1 MQRAQSVTDRLH
13 QAPPNLYLHRATLHH
28 PQTLPPQSSSSPTP
42 SPSRS
47 SSVHLVLMQVT
58 SAVPA
63 VPPRPGQLDSG
74 ARCDDVARAK
84 NKFAV
89 AAGPRGRT
97 TPALYADGKQWA
109 SSSGG
114 LRPITVRLKFG
125 QSYKLT
131 WPSTAASFDLH
142 LPPTPPPLLSPSTF
156 PLSCLLHSP
165 PPLPPT
171 PLLHTTFLRPTPRAV
186 VTRFQL
192 YLSFVHGKVWT
203 RFGLGVGGESTGGM
217 GRGGGSR
224 GVCVGGGGVYETCS
238 LILEKERLGFVVVV
252 AV

>member
-1 MQRAQSVTDRLH
+1 MQRLSSVCNRP
-13 QAPPNLYLHRATLHH
+13 APPSTTQPLPSPSNPPPPPYT
-28 PQTLPPQSSSSPTP
+28 PPPQSSSSPTP

-109 SSSGG
+109 SSSGR
-114 LRPITVRLKFG
+114 LCPRTVRLKFG

-142 LPPTPPPLLSPSTF
+142 LPPTPPPLL
-156 PLSCLLHSP
+156 L
-165 PPLPPT
+165 
-171 PLLHTTFLRPTPRAV
+171 
-186 VTRFQL
+186 
-192 YLSFVHGKVWT
+192 
-203 RFGLGVGGESTGGM
+203 
-217 GRGGGSR
+217 
-224 GVCVGGGGVYETCS
+224 S
-238 LILEKERLGFVVVV
+238 LIHI
-252 AV
+252 

>member
-13 QAPPNLYLHRATLHH
+13 QAPPNLYLHPATLHDPH
-28 PQTLPPQSSSSPTP
+28 TLPPPPHQSSSSPTT

-142 LPPTPPPLLSPSTF
+142 LPPTPLPLLSPSTF
-156 PLSCLLHSP
+156 PLSCLLHSTPSPLTPNSP
-165 PPLPPT
+165 PPH
-171 PLLHTTFLRPTPRAV
+171 PLSSPHPESCRHKVSV
-186 VTRFQL
+186 VP
-192 YLSFVHGKVWT
+192 
-203 RFGLGVGGESTGGM
+203 GV
-217 GRGGGSR
+217 
-224 GVCVGGGGVYETCS
+224 
-238 LILEKERLGFVVVV
+238 
-252 AV
+252 